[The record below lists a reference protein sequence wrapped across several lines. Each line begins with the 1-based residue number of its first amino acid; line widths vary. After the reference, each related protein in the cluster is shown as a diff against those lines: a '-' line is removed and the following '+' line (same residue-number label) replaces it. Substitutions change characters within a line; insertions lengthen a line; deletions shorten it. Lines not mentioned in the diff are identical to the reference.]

1 VKPCIALRAV
11 VAVMGLLLARVA
23 DAQGT
28 KADYDRAA
36 SLGQLFGGKVARAQV
51 QPQWTGR
58 EGQFWYVADLGEGRR
73 EFVRVDPA
81 KAERRVAFDHEK
93 LAAGLSKATGK
104 EARGDRLAIERLD
117 FPPDGRGVSF
127 SYDGGRWTCDLETYQ
142 VVKGVDPP
150 APTPSSDAPR
160 NDRRNREGR
169 PPRSESPDG
178 KWEALLKQ
186 GNLYL
191 RDRASKEEIPLTTD
205 AKADEFYEQRFY
217 WSPDST
223 RLVAL
228 RTHKVEERK
237 VNFVES
243 SPRDQL
249 QPKLH
254 TINYAKPGDPI
265 SVTKPHLF
273 DVAARKE
280 IPIKDDPFATP
291 WSIERYRW
299 SADSSRFTFLY
310 NQRGHQAMRVI
321 AVDAKSG
328 EARAIVNEEVKTFI
342 DWTNKV
348 FAQFIGDDQLV
359 WMSERDGWNHLYLY
373 DAKTG
378 EVKNQITKGDWLVRG
393 VERVDEEKRQIW
405 FRACGIDPAQ
415 DPYHVHF
422 CRINFDGTG
431 LTRLTQ
437 GDGTHR
443 VQYSPDGN
451 YLVDTYARADMP
463 PVSELRS
470 ADDGKLVCPLEQAD
484 VSRLART
491 GWRPP
496 ERFVARGRD
505 GKTDIYGV
513 IFRPMKLDPAKKYPV
528 IEDIYAGPQGQF
540 VPKDFAAF
548 RPQQALAELGF
559 VVVKIDGMGTNWRSK
574 AFHDVCWHNL
584 ADAGFPDRIA
594 WMKSAA
600 AKYPYIDLS
609 RVGVFGG
616 SAGAQN
622 ALGAVL
628 FHGEFYKA
636 AAADCGCHDNRMD
649 KMWWNEQWMGYPLGP
664 HYAEQSNVT
673 NAHKLTGKLLLT
685 VAEMDTNVDP
695 ASTMQVVN
703 ALIKADKDFE
713 LVVFPGANH
722 GAGSGRYGVRRRHD
736 FFVRNLLG
744 VEPRREG

>member
-1 VKPCIALRAV
+1 VAV
-11 VAVMGLLLARVA
+11 VVLSWAWGSN
-23 DAQGT
+23 AQGT
-28 KADYDRAA
+28 KADYERAA
-36 SLGQLFGGKVARAQV
+36 SLQQLFGGKVARAQV
-51 QPQWTGR
+51 QPQWIGR
-58 EGQFWYVADLGEGRR
+58 EGQFWYMADLGEGKR

-81 KAERRVAFDHEK
+81 KGERRLAFDHAK
-93 LAAGLSKATGK
+93 LAAALAKAGGK
-104 EARGDRLAIERLD
+104 EARGDRLAIDRLD
-117 FPPDGRGVSF
+117 FPAGGKSVSF
-127 SYDGGRWTCDLETYQ
+127 SHDGSRWTCDLESYAVT
-142 VVKGVDPP
+142 KGGAAPP
-150 APTPSSDAPR
+150 APAEAPR
-160 NDRRNREGR
+160 TGRFRGQPNNDGSGSDRRR
-169 PPRSESPDG
+169 PSRAESPDG
-178 KWEALLKQ
+178 KWEALVKQ

-191 RDRASKEEIPLTTD
+191 RDRSNKEEAALSSD
-205 AKADEFYEQRFY
+205 AKADEFYEARFY

-223 RLVAL
+223 RLLAL

-243 SPRDQL
+243 SPKDQL

-265 SVTKPHLF
+265 SVTKPRLF
-273 DVAARKE
+273 DVASRKE
-280 IPIKDDPFATP
+280 IPIKDDLFATP
-291 WSIERYRW
+291 WSVERYRW

-321 AVDAKSG
+321 AVDAKTG

-348 FAQFIGDDQLV
+348 FLQFLGDDQLV

-373 DAKTG
+373 DANTG

-393 VERVDEEKRQIW
+393 VERVDEEKRQVW
-405 FRACGIDPAQ
+405 FRACGIDPVQ

-422 CRINFDGTG
+422 CRINLDGTG
-431 LTRLTQ
+431 LTRLTE

-443 VQYSPDGN
+443 VEYSPDGK
-451 YLVDTYARADMP
+451 YLVDTYARADAP
-463 PVSELRS
+463 PTIEVRS
-470 ADDGKLVCPLEQAD
+470 ADEGKLVCVLEGAD
-484 VSRLART
+484 VSHLKET
-491 GWRPP
+491 GWQPP
-496 ERFVARGRD
+496 ERFVAKGRD

-528 IEDIYAGPQGQF
+528 IEDIYAGPQGHF

-559 VVVKIDGMGTNWRSK
+559 IIVKIDGMGTNWRSK

-584 ADAGFPDRIA
+584 GDAGFPDRIA
-594 WMKSAA
+594 WMKAAA
-600 AKYPYIDLS
+600 AKYPYIDIS

-616 SAGAQN
+616 SAGGQN

-636 AAADCGCHDNRMD
+636 ASADCGCHDNRMD
-649 KMWWNEQWMGYPLGP
+649 KMWWNEQWMGYPVGP

-673 NAHKLTGKLLLT
+673 NASKLTGKVLLM
-685 VAEMDTNVDP
+685 VGEMDTNVDP

-722 GAGSGRYGVRRRHD
+722 GAGASKYGVRRRND